1 MTRALEHF
9 LPNTELNLQSLREV
23 VHSLSSGAVVA
34 TDPTA
39 SGTLSETS
47 DQVND
52 GSGSGAK
59 SARGLRA
66 TSQAGSTPSNDT
78 CVTIEEIDELHGELG
93 WLTVDSKGTYR
104 HVGADSGYGF
114 NAAVRS
120 LKHRRMSTGSK
131 SDLVAPIT
139 AAAPLPL
146 PTPESTAAITPTSQ
160 VFLPRRDLCTRCV
173 SRFFRDVQ
181 AVYWFFSAERFFSL
195 LDRIYAG
202 DSTCATPSILCSLY
216 SILAMTCESES
227 RPGGPELMDTVH
239 STATKYLSLAK
250 SLVPVLY
257 DEADVDSVRALCLLG
272 LALQSSMFS
281 NIAYIYIG
289 SAARIAFTLGLNLQK
304 KIESRSCLERQVDL
318 RVFSTLFLL
327 DLDVALCYG
336 NPSAIDEDN
345 MGKLQ
350 DLSEQ
355 ILSPGSNMPLDY
367 LTVSCQLAQIKRH
380 ISKLVYSP
388 TIPTTTRNLSISS
401 VSDALAS
408 LRAWHASI
416 PHHLRE
422 ASHAATFHQRSVA
435 VLHLRY
441 WATAI
446 FTTRPFLLYSV
457 LHPTQLANSPKR
469 AWFEDFSA
477 VCVDAAARSLALLRY
492 MREAG
497 LLSSL
502 VTLDAGCVLEDLQ
515 VFLLAVS
522 LGAERRADDVRA
534 CLGILQGMEQVMWTR
549 HALTEVLAQLEEA
562 GMMNA
567 DNGFSPGEQTPG
579 NFFLD
584 IGHQH
589 DFAPGMMESYLPDL
603 QDAFFGLPERQASL
617 LAGAFDDM
625 RSEGALRM

>member
-9 LPNTELNLQSLREV
+9 LPNTELNLHSLREV
-23 VHSLSSGAVVA
+23 VHSLASGAVSAADV
-34 TDPTA
+34 TA
-39 SGTLSETS
+39 SGTLSEIS
-47 DQVND
+47 DQTND
-52 GSGSGAK
+52 GSGK

-66 TSQAGSTPSNDT
+66 TSQVGSSPSNDT
-78 CVTIEEIDELHGELG
+78 CVTIEEIDELHNELG
-93 WLTVDSKGTYR
+93 WLRVDSKGTYR
-104 HVGADSGYGF
+104 HVGPDSGYGF

-131 SDLVAPIT
+131 SDLVAPIS
-139 AAAPLPL
+139 AAPALPL
-146 PTPESTAAITPTSQ
+146 PTPESTAAMTPTTQ
-160 VFLPRRDLCTRCV
+160 VFLPRRDLCNRCV

-181 AVYWFFSAERFFSL
+181 SVYWFFSAERFFSL

-202 DSTCATPSILCSLY
+202 DSSCATPSMLCSLY

-281 NIAYIYIG
+281 NVAYIYIG

-355 ILSPGSNMPLDY
+355 HHQILSPGSNMPLDY

-380 ISKLVYSP
+380 ISKLIYSP
-388 TIPTTTRNLSISS
+388 TVPTTTRNLSIST

-408 LRAWHASI
+408 LRGWHASI

-441 WATAI
+441 WSAAI
-446 FTTRPFLLYSV
+446 FATRPFLLYSV
-457 LHPTQLANSPKR
+457 LHPTQLAADSPKR

-477 VCVDAAARSLALLRY
+477 VCVDAAARSLAVLRY

-522 LGAERRADDVRA
+522 LGAERRADDVRG

-567 DNGFSPGEQTPG
+567 DNGFSPGEQTAG

-584 IGHQH
+584 IGQQH
-589 DFAPGMMESYLPDL
+589 DFGPGMMESYLPDL
-603 QDAFFGLPERQASL
+603 QDAFFGLPERATSL
-617 LAGAFDDM
+617 LAGAFDEDV
-625 RSEGALRM
+625 LRI